1 MVLNIFIS
9 ECRTEHCEACFSRNY
24 CTRCKSPYIAYRGRC
39 IERCPGGLYYANY
52 SKDCQERGLL
62 NLVSLCNVTL
72 NIFYTRYTMKFS
84 SQYHIP
90 NKIKS
95 ILYLDDNYE
104 PSARHTAY
112 IVVNN
117 RIPWHNNSFHIQIGS
132 NLHKQREVFKKR
144 QLIV

>member
-104 PSARHTAY
+104 PSARHTAQSSIIEY
-112 IVVNN
+112 HGTTTVSTFKSGPVCT
-117 RIPWHNNSFHIQIGS
+117 S
-132 NLHKQREVFKKR
+132 NVRFLKKDN
-144 QLIV
+144 